1 MATTN
6 MGFAEVV
13 ESQTFGDWLESF
25 NANWAALDGMPL
37 PIEYGSNSTM
47 EYIKLANGKVVMFG
61 RVDYG
66 TNYPC
71 TNLAGNGNY
80 ASDQFTLDFPI
91 ALARNTP
98 VVFPHVVANNN
109 PDMDVFTRSVSY
121 TQYKGQFLCPLND
134 SAMVNSKVLNI
145 IVIGDWK

>member
-13 ESQTFGDWLESF
+13 ESQTFGDWLEAF
-25 NANWAALDGMPL
+25 NGNWAALDGMPM
-37 PIEYGSNSTM
+37 PIEYGKNSTM
-47 EYIKLANGKVVMFG
+47 EYVKLANGKVVMFG

-91 ALARNTP
+91 ALAKNTP